1 MRPLALVLLLAG
13 LPGAA
18 LPLTAQPDQAVAD
31 PEAVRQALVPFQE
44 LSQRLPTML
53 RGTAARPRP
62 CLGRAVTGGTGAVA

>member
-31 PEAVRQALVPFQE
+31 PEAVRQALWPFH
-44 LSQRLPTML
+44 
-53 RGTAARPRP
+53 G
-62 CLGRAVTGGTGAVA
+62 